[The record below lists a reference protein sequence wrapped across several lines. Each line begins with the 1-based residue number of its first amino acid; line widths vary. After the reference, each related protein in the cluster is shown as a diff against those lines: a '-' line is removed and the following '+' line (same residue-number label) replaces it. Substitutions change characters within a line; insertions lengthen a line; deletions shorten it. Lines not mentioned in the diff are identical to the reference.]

1 MGFNGQDIQK
11 KAMPF
16 VNWIQKNIYLKA
28 VMGGM
33 MAAMPATIIGSL
45 AALVKQIPIPAY
57 QTFLTSHGID
67 AYLQV
72 PINFTTNIIALIFV
86 FCIAYSLADSFEVG
100 GLAPGVV
107 AMISFLFITPI
118 QTTTDNWG
126 QIKGLIPM
134 DWLGSAGIFSAIIV
148 ALISARLFVFVVK
161 KGWTIKMPDSVPP
174 FIKNSFASLVPGII
188 TSVFFVVVSAV
199 FSQTSYGN
207 MHAFIYGVV
216 QRPVLHLGGSI
227 WSMLL
232 VAVLVQLFWFFGIHG
247 MVVLTVM
254 IPIWMTM
261 DTAQLSAYSV
271 GQELP
276 NQIGL
281 TFYLVYTVGGTAL
294 GLAILM
300 LRAKSKRYWTLGK
313 LAFIPAMFGITEP
326 LIFGAP
332 LVLNPLFAIPFI
344 FGNVISVALAY
355 LATIARI
362 IPPMTG
368 INAPT
373 GTPVILQALI
383 AGHWQNALF
392 QLFLL
397 ALWVVMWYP
406 FFRIADKRACEEE
419 AGAA

>member
-161 KGWTIKMPDSVPP
+161 KGWTINMPDSVPP

-355 LATIARI
+355 LATIAGI